1 LTKANANS
9 KKARDLA
16 ESSMILCADDY
27 GLSDDVDLAIL
38 ELAGSGRRTA
48 VSCMVLLERCT
59 PKLLADLRAHESK
72 LDIGLHL
79 CLTNEDLPLSAAEDC
94 PSMAKPLP
102 AFGPLLKRALRGA
115 LSASEVAL
123 QVSTQYDLFV
133 KKCGRKPDYI
143 DGHLHVHQLPGAR
156 QGLLDF
162 VLSLPAQSRP
172 YIRNTE
178 MSLPQLIRHRLP
190 WLKSAFIGF
199 FGSRM
204 SRQLRAASIPTNNGF
219 AGIYDFRRWN
229 KYPVYF
235 PRFIA
240 CLSGSNGLLVV
251 HPGHQEEW
259 RRQEFSTIKQFD
271 FPPGMLTRFRYPS

>member
-9 KKARDLA
+9 KKAGDLA
-16 ESSMILCADDY
+16 LSSMILCADDY
-27 GLSDDVDLAIL
+27 GLSNDIDQAIL
-38 ELAGSGRRTA
+38 ELSSSGRLTA

-79 CLTNEDLPLSAAEDC
+79 CLTDEGLPLSWAEAS
-94 PSMAKPLP
+94 PLKPKPLP

-115 LSASEVAL
+115 LPASEVAS
-123 QVSTQYDLFV
+123 QVSSQYDLFV
-133 KKCGRKPDYI
+133 KKCGRRPDYI

-162 VLSLPAQSRP
+162 VLSLPTQSRP
-172 YIRNTE
+172 YVRNTE
-178 MSLPQLIRHRLP
+178 MSLPQLIRCRLP

-199 FGSRM
+199 FGARM
-204 SRQLRAASIPTNNGF
+204 SRQLHAVSIPTNDGF
-219 AGIYDFRRWN
+219 AGVYDFRRWTR
-229 KYPVYF
+229 YPDYF

-240 CLSGSNGLLVV
+240 CLSGTNSLLVV
-251 HPGHQEEW
+251 HPGHREEW
-259 RRQEFSTIKQFD
+259 RQEEFSSIKQFN
-271 FPPGMLTRFRYPS
+271 FPPGLLSRFRYPL